1 MQQYFVKQKLTLDT
15 EFEMTPSQSFHILK
29 VLRMK
34 DGKFI
39 RLVDLQAN
47 VFLGSIRISKDTV
60 RVKIIQSV
68 SEERESAVK
77 ITLAIAM
84 IKGDRWDWVL
94 EKATECGV
102 DTIVPF
108 ISSRCVI
115 KEKPEAVVRK
125 LERYR
130 KIMTEAAEQSYRH
143 QVPTIGEP
151 VSLSRLIDYKSAANF
166 VAYEKEDSVFLA
178 RLKESLSTVTV
189 VIGPEGGF
197 THEEIRYLTDQGF
210 LSVSLGKRIFRSE
223 TAAVAAC
230 IILDTIGERDV

>member
-1 MQQYFVKQKLTLDT
+1 MQQYFVKQKLILDT
-15 EFEMTPSQSFHILK
+15 EFEMTPQQSFHMLK

-34 DGKFI
+34 EGKVI
-39 RLVDLQAN
+39 RLVDSQAN
-47 VFLGSIRISKDTV
+47 VYLGSIRISKDTV
-60 RVKIIQSV
+60 LVRVIQSV
-68 SEERESAVK
+68 SENRESTVK

-102 DTIVPF
+102 DAIVPF
-108 ISSRCVI
+108 ISARCVI
-115 KEKPEAVVRK
+115 KDKPEAIARK

-143 QVPTIGEP
+143 QVPTIVEP
-151 VSLSRLIDYKSAANF
+151 VSLKKLIDHKSAANF

-178 RLKESLSTVTV
+178 RLEEPLSTVTM

-197 THEEIRYLTDQGF
+197 THEEISYLQDHDF
-210 LSVSLGKRIFRSE
+210 ISVSLGKRIFRSE

-230 IILDTIGERDV
+230 IILDALGERNE

>member
-1 MQQYFVKQKLTLDT
+1 MQQYFVQQKLTIDT
-15 EFEMTPSQSFHILK
+15 EIEMSPQQSFHILK

-34 DGKFI
+34 EGKVI
-39 RLVDLQAN
+39 RLVDPQAN
-47 VFLGSIRISKDTV
+47 VFLGSIKIIKDTV
-60 RVKIIQSV
+60 LIRVNQSV
-68 SEERESAVK
+68 SEKRESAVK

-84 IKGDRWDWVL
+84 IKGDRWDWLL

-108 ISSRCVI
+108 ISARCVI
-115 KEKPEAVVRK
+115 KDKPESIVRK

-151 VSLSRLIDYKSAANF
+151 VSLKKLIDHKSAANF
-166 VAYEKEDSVFLA
+166 VAYEKEDSIFLA
-178 RLKESLSTVTV
+178 RHKEPLTTVTV

-197 THEEIRYLTDQGF
+197 THEEISFLQDHGF
-210 LSVSLGKRIFRSE
+210 ISVSLGKRIFRSE

-230 IILDTIGERDV
+230 IILDTLGERNE